1 MTKKRHP
8 SSRTTPA
15 MRRQIQESSE
25 SSRSLARQFGVN
37 PKTIAKW
44 RGRSTLAAM
53 PMGPKHP
60 VSSVL
65 SEAEEAL
72 IVVYRKYTR
81 LPLDDC
87 LRRLKP
93 MIPKLTRSSLHRC
106 LKRYDIHRLPKGYGQ
121 KHPPPERGESPHFT
135 IQIHL
140 VDGKCL
146 YSAINNS
153 MFVFARTGE
162 TFDEYEAARFLTD
175 LTQNAPVRVQ
185 SVATGD
191 HRVFS
196 DSAEAPWEPNH
207 PWRNRH
213 PFLVVCREN
222 HIDRHTDEPQLRT
235 PSLIANGWGQI
246 LRRPVANRRFTPLSL
261 ADRQNLKRLAK
272 EAKDNWRDDGWDAY
286 ADRDLPPEEAAE
298 RRTTREAARREA
310 AAETGAEAEA
320 EALEEDKPKRRR
332 PERKKRRLARIAAG
346 LQRWIPEGCE
356 PLIGGPKQSPSEW
369 LQEALTARAQR
380 L

>member
-8 SSRTTPA
+8 SSRTSPA

-25 SSRSLARQFGVN
+25 SNRSLARQFGVN

-44 RGRSTLAAM
+44 RSRPTIAAM

-65 SEAEEAL
+65 NEAEEAL

-93 MIPKLTRSSLHRC
+93 MIPKLTRSNLHRC
-106 LKRYDIHRLPKGYGQ
+106 LKRYGVHRLPRGYGQ
-121 KHPPPERGESPHFT
+121 RHPPPERGESPHFR

-140 VDGKCL
+140 VDGKYL
-146 YSAINNS
+146 YSAINSS
-153 MFVFARTGE
+153 MFVFATTSD
-162 TFDEYEAARFLTD
+162 TFDEYHAARFLTD
-175 LTQNAPVRVQ
+175 LTQNAPVGVQ
-185 SVATGD
+185 SVGTSD

-196 DSAEAPWEPNH
+196 DSAEAPWEPEH

-213 PFLVVCREN
+213 PFLAVCREN

-261 ADRQNLKRLAK
+261 ADQRRQ
-272 EAKDNWRDDGWDAY
+272 
-286 ADRDLPPEEAAE
+286 
-298 RRTTREAARREA
+298 
-310 AAETGAEAEA
+310 
-320 EALEEDKPKRRR
+320 
-332 PERKKRRLARIAAG
+332 RRLSKDS
-346 LQRWIPEGCE
+346 IPTAKNAIFL
-356 PLIGGPKQSPSEW
+356 LIPFLPKP
-369 LQEALTARAQR
+369 
-380 L
+380 